1 MHHLVIIGN
10 GIAGVT
16 CARHVR
22 KRSNCRITL
31 ISSESRHFFSR
42 TALMYVYM
50 GHLKYEHTKPYED
63 GFWAKNR
70 LELVQKHVAQ
80 VVTARQELVFSDG
93 STLTYDRLVIAS
105 GSRPNAFGWP
115 GHDLPGVQGLYSLQD
130 LQRLEA
136 RTPQIKRAV
145 VVGGGL
151 IGIELA
157 EMLHSRR
164 IPVTFLVRE
173 RHFWGSVLPA
183 EEAQLIGRHIR
194 EHHVDLRLQT
204 ELAQIK
210 GDATH
215 GVQAVVTKDGQEIPC
230 QFVGVT
236 AGVRP
241 NIDWLAGSG
250 IETGRGV
257 LVDEC
262 FETNV
267 PGVYAIGDCAQYRTP
282 PPGRKPVE
290 QVWYT
295 GRMHGETLA
304 RTLTGKRTPYAPGH
318 WFNSAKFLDIEY
330 QTYGQVG
337 NTLGENEA
345 TFYWEHADGRKS
357 LRVNYH
363 PHNRQVLGFNAFGIR
378 LRHEVCDR
386 WLTEKRPVEYVMS
399 HLREANFDPEFYRR
413 HEKEI
418 ADAFLRHGEREQQTD
433 AALAPAAG

>member
-1 MHHLVIIGN
+1 
-10 GIAGVT
+10 
-16 CARHVR
+16 
-22 KRSNCRITL
+22 
-31 ISSESRHFFSR
+31 
-42 TALMYVYM
+42 MYIYM

-80 VVTARQELVFSDG
+80 VMTGLKELVFSDG
-93 STLTYDRLVIAS
+93 STLAYDQLVVAS
-105 GSRPNAFGWP
+105 GSRPNTFGWP

-130 LQRLEA
+130 LGRLEA

-173 RHFWGSVLPA
+173 RNFWGSVLPT

-194 EHHVDLRLQT
+194 EHHIDLRLQT
-204 ELAQIK
+204 ELDHIK
-210 GDATH
+210 GDATG
-215 GVQAVVTKDGQEIPC
+215 GVRAVVTKAGEEIPC

-236 AGVRP
+236 AGVTP

-250 IETGRGV
+250 IETARGV
-257 LVDEC
+257 LVNAC

-267 PGVYAIGDCAQYRTP
+267 PDVYAIGDCAQYRTP

-304 RTLTGKRTPYAPGH
+304 RTLTGQRTPYAPGH

-337 NTLGENEA
+337 NALGENEA
-345 TFYWEHADGRKS
+345 TFYWEHAGGKKS
-357 LRVNYH
+357 LRINYH
-363 PHNRQVLGFNAFGIR
+363 PHRRQVLGFNAFGIR

-386 WLTEKRPVEYVMS
+386 WLTDSRPVEYVVS
-399 HLREANFDPEFYRR
+399 HLHQANFDPEFYRR
-413 HEKEI
+413 HEKEMGQ
-418 ADAFLRHGEREQQTD
+418 AFALHREREH
-433 AALAPAAG
+433 AAGAVLT

>member
-22 KRSNCRITL
+22 KRSQCRITL

-42 TALMYVYM
+42 TALMYMYM
-50 GHLKYEHTKPYED
+50 GHLTYEHTKPYED

-70 LELVQKHVAQ
+70 LELVQKHVAR
-80 VVTARQELVFSDG
+80 VMPGSKELVFSDG
-93 STLTYDRLVIAS
+93 STLVYDQLVIAC
-105 GSRPNAFGWP
+105 GSRPNTFGWP

-130 LQRLEA
+130 LERLEA

-145 VVGGGL
+145 VAGGGL

-173 RHFWGSVLPA
+173 CNFWGSVLPV
-183 EEAQLIGRHIR
+183 EEARLIGRHIR
-194 EHHVDLRLQT
+194 ERHLDLRLQT
-204 ELAQIK
+204 ELDYIK
-210 GDATH
+210 GDTTR
-215 GVQAVVTKDGQEIPC
+215 GVQAVVTKAGEEISC

-236 AGVRP
+236 AGVTP
-241 NIDWLAGSG
+241 NIGWLAGSG
-250 IETGRGV
+250 IETARGV
-257 LVDEC
+257 LVNAYFQTSAAD
-262 FETNV
+262 
-267 PGVYAIGDCAQYRTP
+267 VYAIGDCAQYRSP

-304 RTLTGKRTPYAPGH
+304 LTLTGKPAPYAPGH

-330 QTYGQVG
+330 QTYGHVG
-337 NTLGENEA
+337 STLGENEA
-345 TFYWEHADGRKS
+345 TFYWEHAGGRKS

-363 PHNRQVLGFNAFGIR
+363 PRGRQVLGFNAFGIR

-386 WLTEKRPVEYVMS
+386 WLTEKRTVEYVVG
-399 HLREANFDPEFYRR
+399 HLHEANFDPEFYRR

-418 ADAFLRHGEREQQTD
+418 ADAFLQNREQPT
-433 AALAPAAG
+433 AASLTPAVG

>member
-1 MHHLVIIGN
+1 MHHIVIIGN

-42 TALMYVYM
+42 TALMYIYM

-63 GFWAKNR
+63 SFWAKNR

-80 VVTARQELVFSDG
+80 VVTGRKELLFADG
-93 STLTYDRLVIAS
+93 GTLAYDQLVIAS

-130 LQRLEA
+130 LERLEA

-157 EMLHSRR
+157 EMLRSRR

-173 RHFWGSVLPA
+173 RNFWGSVLPA

-194 EHHVDLRLQT
+194 EHHIDLRLQT
-204 ELAQIK
+204 ELDHIR

-215 GVQAVVTKDGQEIPC
+215 GVQAVVTKAGEEIPC

-236 AGVRP
+236 AGVTP

-262 FETNV
+262 FETSV

-282 PPGRKPVE
+282 PPGRKAVE

-304 RTLTGKRTPYAPGH
+304 LTLTGKRTAYAPGH

-337 NTLGENEA
+337 NALGKNET
-345 TFYWEHADGRKS
+345 TFYWEHAGGRKA

-386 WLTEKRPVEYVMS
+386 WLTEKRPVEYVIG
-399 HLREANFDPEFYRR
+399 HLREANFDPECYRR

-418 ADAFLRHGEREQQTD
+418 ANAFLQHRQREQPSNAFLT
-433 AALAPAAG
+433 PAAG